1 MDSLVALDDGTMPAV
16 GARRVGLIGLLRRP
30 GPRLLWLSQ
39 VGSVAGDRIYSLA
52 LIWATLRLTGSPTAV
67 AVVTLAQVL
76 PFLAV
81 SVVSGAIVDK
91 RDALRLAR
99 VVDIARALIVAVI
112 PVAYLTDHLSVATL
126 AAVAGLLSGLDAFF
140 LPSLQ
145 SSLPLLGEATAL
157 LGMVS
162 LLDST
167 DRLGRILGPGL
178 VGVLAVSVPEIHL
191 FTVDSVSFLLSAVLL
206 TALGRHIVPRP
217 LDPRPTREN
226 QRGRLTAGWHAIHQG
241 PVIRD
246 GVALRT
252 ICNLAWPTFTLA
264 VPFAVAHRYH
274 HGVGEYG
281 LVLGAFGVG
290 NLIGNVMCAGITG
303 HLARWCALA
312 WTFAGLGFV
321 ALAAAS
327 TYPMFLTTAA
337 AIGMCT
343 PVANVTIDTNI
354 AVTVPQPLLAR
365 VYTAQRFLIVA
376 TSAIGLP
383 GAAAL
388 IGHGG
393 PSLALNV
400 GGCAIAATGV
410 IALGRQTRPWAARGR
425 R

>member
-1 MDSLVALDDGTMPAV
+1 MPAV
-16 GARRVGLIGLLRRP
+16 GAHRIGLIGLIGLLRRP

-52 LIWATLRLTGSPTAV
+52 LSWATLRLTGSPTAV
-67 AVVTLAQVL
+67 AVVTLAQIL

-91 RDALRLAR
+91 CDALRLAR
-99 VVDIARALIVAVI
+99 VVDIARALIVTVI

-145 SSLPLLGEATAL
+145 SSLPQLGEPTAL
-157 LGMVS
+157 MGMVS

-217 LDPRPTREN
+217 LDPRPTGEN
-226 QRGRLTAGWHAIHQG
+226 QRRLTAGWHAIHQR

-274 HGVGEYG
+274 HGVGGYG

-312 WTFAGLGFV
+312 WTFAGLGLV
-321 ALAAAS
+321 ALATRRPIRCFS
-327 TYPMFLTTAA
+327 P
-337 AIGMCT
+337 
-343 PVANVTIDTNI
+343 PP
-354 AVTVPQPLLAR
+354 PQ
-365 VYTAQRFLIVA
+365 
-376 TSAIGLP
+376 SE
-383 GAAAL
+383 
-388 IGHGG
+388 
-393 PSLALNV
+393 
-400 GGCAIAATGV
+400 CA
-410 IALGRQTRPWAARGR
+410 RPWPTSPSIPTSP
-425 R
+425 